1 MWRVISLP
9 SSQLRFINLKAVIPW
24 PILIRLLVFLLNV
37 ARVTTYDELWEHRE
51 MRLKTYLMFG
61 GGTLIWHLHKGSITA
76 LLFHLC
82 YYLVLPDWCWRHN
95 GRTNSST
102 AQTDRSPTVTAVTE
116 LPSVP
121 TASTSLPL
129 HAVTCFTFPLFFP
142 LQGSIQQLVI
152 KDDPRVAEEQ
162 CEDDDPY
169 VRHSVTCCWNAN
181 LSNTKPQS
189 A

>member
-1 MWRVISLP
+1 MEEYDWRS
-9 SSQLRFINLKAVIPW
+9 A
-24 PILIRLLVFLLNV
+24 
-37 ARVTTYDELWEHRE
+37 H
-51 MRLKTYLMFG
+51 
-61 GGTLIWHLHKGSITA
+61 HHKGKSTA

-82 YYLVLPDWCWRHN
+82 YYLVMPDWYWGHN
-95 GRTNSST
+95 RRTNSST
-102 AQTDRSPTVTAVTE
+102 AQTDRAPTVTAVTE

-129 HAVTCFTFPLFFP
+129 HVVTFHISFVFP

-169 VRHSVTCCWNAN
+169 VRHSVTCCNAN
-181 LSNTKPQS
+181 LSNTKPKCLPSDILKCCKNLHVNQQLPLVVKITGC
-189 A
+189 